1 MCFNWNLCIN
11 WQWAVNA
18 DETFELQITIFK
30 DPSIKLWDITC
41 PKQQLL
47 MRGHLN
53 CVNTIDVH
61 KEGPI

>member
-1 MCFNWNLCIN
+1 MI
-11 WQWAVNA
+11 WQGAVYAYA
-18 DETFELQITIFK
+18 DETFELQITTSK

-47 MRGHLN
+47 TMRDHLN
-53 CVNTIDVH
+53 CVNTIDIH